1 MTDQY
6 LNSLLGER
14 EEILLVT
21 RQHGFVLLRA
31 IMVEI
36 FLSLVIITL
45 VVVMRTLFVPDDRIL
60 LGLLVLIPPVISL
73 FIDVA
78 NWFTRKYV
86 ITNRRVI
93 HVYGIYNKNVI
104 DSSLEK
110 VNDVKMVQSFLGRA
124 FDFGDVEIMTASEL
138 GVNQFRMI
146 GRPVRFKIA
155 MLNAKERLESGMSTS
170 ATRKPMSATEMI
182 VQLDMLRQQGVLTE
196 EEFAVKKAELLKKI

>member
-6 LNSLLGER
+6 LKNLLGER

-21 RQHGFVLLRA
+21 RQHWFVLIRA

-45 VVVMRTLFVPDDRIL
+45 VVVLRTQYVLDDTIL
-60 LGLLVLIPPVISL
+60 LGLLVLIPPLISL

-78 NWFTRKYV
+78 NWYTRKYV

-93 HVYGIYNKNVI
+93 QVYGIYNKNVI

-110 VNDVKMVQSFLGRA
+110 VNDVKMMQSFFGRA
-124 FDFGDVEIMTASEL
+124 FDFGDIEIMTASEL
-138 GVNQFRMI
+138 GVNQFKTI

-155 MLNAKERLESGMSTS
+155 MLNAKERLESGMSTP
-170 ATRKPMSATEMI
+170 AARKPVTVPEMI

-196 EEFAVKKAELLKKI
+196 EEFAAKKAELLKKI